1 MFVAQ
6 SQPMKRERTVEVMQT
21 AQRQVGSSHSW
32 LLKEAR
38 EPARWVSGR
47 KRTPEA
53 GVRMM
58 FNEKQVGQGGWSE
71 KRGEWQE
78 GTGFGYHSE
87 GSRKPSEGAEQK
99 SSLDIEDDALTA
111 LETVSRT

>member
-6 SQPMKRERTVEVMQT
+6 SQPMKKVCTVEVMQT
-21 AQRQVGSSHSW
+21 AQRQVGS
-32 LLKEAR
+32 
-38 EPARWVSGR
+38 
-47 KRTPEA
+47 EA
-53 GVRMM
+53 GVCKM

-71 KRGEWQE
+71 KGGEWQE

-99 SSLDIEDDALTA
+99 SNLDIEDDVLTA
-111 LETVSRT
+111 LETVSCT